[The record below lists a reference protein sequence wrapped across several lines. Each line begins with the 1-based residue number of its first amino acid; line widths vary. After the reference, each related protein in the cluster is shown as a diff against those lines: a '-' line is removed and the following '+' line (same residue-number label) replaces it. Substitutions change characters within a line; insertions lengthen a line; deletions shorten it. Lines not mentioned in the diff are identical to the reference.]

1 MSKFRLQIPKDL
13 RSSPEERAALA
24 VLVRRSLGKK
34 VHRIAKD
41 EYSLLSYYDMVTKL
55 KRRVV
60 YYLDFE
66 YDFVMEDVE
75 EVVKPFIELLKSVS
89 KAVYRDLMMLL
100 PRIRKY
106 VAKVLRR

>member
-1 MSKFRLQIPKDL
+1 MGTWRMKIPKSL
-13 RSSPEERAALA
+13 SSTPEERAALA
-24 VLVRRSLGKK
+24 ILVRRSLGKK
-34 VHRIAKD
+34 VHRIAND
-41 EYSLLSYYDMVTKL
+41 EHSLLSYYDMVTKL

-66 YDFVMEDVE
+66 YDFVMGDVE
-75 EVVKPFIELLKSVS
+75 EVVKPFIELLESVS
-89 KAVYRDLMMLL
+89 KAVYRELLVLL